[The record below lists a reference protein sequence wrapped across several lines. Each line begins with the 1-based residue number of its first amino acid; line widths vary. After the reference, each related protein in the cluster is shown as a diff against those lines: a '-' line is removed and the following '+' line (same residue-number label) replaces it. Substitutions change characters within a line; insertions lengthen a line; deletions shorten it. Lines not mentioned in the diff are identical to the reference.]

1 MISRAIFGPQCQ
13 GRRRVFFPDRALG
26 PDGSKSSPE
35 PRPSKAF
42 WGVQRPS
49 LTEEGRAPTAAMSG
63 SIDGYRLGMSV
74 LRLDDVLAEVMERP
88 ADSGIRM
95 IGVDG
100 PSGSGKSTLAARIS
114 ARIGAPLVLMDDFVS
129 WVDLVGWWPRFEAQV
144 LNPLLTGN
152 DAHFQVRDWES
163 DEFGTSLNGWK
174 DVEWSPIVVLEGLT
188 CTRSA
193 IADRLAYRIWVEAP
207 DEDRLRRGLER
218 DGDTHRGLWLDSMT
232 TERQFFTD
240 DATRTRADLRVNGNP
255 DISHDQESEVVLF
268 D

>member
-1 MISRAIFGPQCQ
+1 
-13 GRRRVFFPDRALG
+13 VALCHA
-26 PDGSKSSPE
+26 E
-35 PRPSKAF
+35 APSKQPQLGEIA
-42 WGVQRPS
+42 
-49 LTEEGRAPTAAMSG
+49 RATSGMSG

-74 LRLDDVLAEVMERP
+74 VRLDDVLAEVMART
-88 ADSGIRM
+88 AVSGIRI

-100 PSGSGKSTLAARIS
+100 PQGSGKSTLATRIS
-114 ARIGAPLVLMDDFVS
+114 GRIGVPLVQMDDFVS

-144 LNPLLTGN
+144 INPLLSGN
-152 DAHFQVRDWES
+152 DAHFQVRDWEN

-174 DVEWSPIVVLEGLT
+174 TVKWSPVVVLEGLT
-188 CTRSA
+188 CTRAA

-207 DEDRLRRGLER
+207 DEVRLRRGLER
-218 DGDTHRGLWLDSMT
+218 DGDTHRDLWLDSMT

-255 DISHDQESEVVLF
+255 DISHDQESEVVLL